1 MLLLG
6 IYFTMILKKSLLF
19 KFRHVYQLIAYEIYL
34 KILTNF
40 NVAVTST
47 KGGKMAIMGNR
58 KEFAAKFADVLNIAL
73 VKKYKKVPSGHFM
86 ANQFNL
92 RAEGTTTITAETA
105 RKWVKGLSVPEIDR
119 FKVLIKW
126 LELDVDDLFNTKA
139 VHLNP
144 KENNDVIDAI
154 ETKIHDL
161 VEMISKFKDEKKK

>member
-1 MLLLG
+1 M
-6 IYFTMILKKSLLF
+6 
-19 KFRHVYQLIAYEIYL
+19 
-34 KILTNF
+34 
-40 NVAVTST
+40 
-47 KGGKMAIMGNR
+47 MGNR
-58 KEFAAKFADVLNIAL
+58 KEFAAKFAEVLNRAL
-73 VKKYKKVPSGHFM
+73 IKKYKKMPSGYFL

-105 RKWVKGLSVPEIDR
+105 RKWIKGLSVPEIDR

-126 LELDVDDLFNTKA
+126 LEFDVDDLFNTKA
-139 VHLNP
+139 VHLNR

>member
-1 MLLLG
+1 M
-6 IYFTMILKKSLLF
+6 
-19 KFRHVYQLIAYEIYL
+19 
-34 KILTNF
+34 
-40 NVAVTST
+40 
-47 KGGKMAIMGNR
+47 
-58 KEFAAKFADVLNIAL
+58 
-73 VKKYKKVPSGHFM
+73 PSGYFL

-105 RKWVKGLSVPEIDR
+105 RKWIKGLSVPEIDR

-126 LELDVDDLFNTKA
+126 LEFDVDDLFNTKA
-139 VHLNP
+139 VHLNR